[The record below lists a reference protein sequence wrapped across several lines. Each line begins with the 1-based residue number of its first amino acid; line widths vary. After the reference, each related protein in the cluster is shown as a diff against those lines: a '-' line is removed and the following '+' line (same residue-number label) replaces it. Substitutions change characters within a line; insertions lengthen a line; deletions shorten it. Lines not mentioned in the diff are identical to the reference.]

1 MENGGDELCMK
12 PGRRKR
18 QARIIHGAR
27 LSFPVRLF
35 WRPHPRMIGVRGGA
49 GDDKVELERG
59 SKKQKTKYSSCSLS
73 SLFCSTPSL
82 FFTSPTMS
90 GLAAAA
96 ARIPAALLVDS
107 YKSSHF
113 LLYPD
118 DCEEM
123 QAVRLV

>member
-1 MENGGDELCMK
+1 
-12 PGRRKR
+12 
-18 QARIIHGAR
+18 
-27 LSFPVRLF
+27 
-35 WRPHPRMIGVRGGA
+35 MIGVRGGA
-49 GDDKVELERG
+49 GDGKVEVERG

-73 SLFCSTPSL
+73 SLFCSIPSL